1 MPLDPHLLELPGGLI
16 NRAGQVCRNVFLRE
30 LTGADEEALFSLQLS
45 GSARVTQFLAR
56 VIEKVEGWDG
66 PITEAIVADMHMG
79 DRDYLLLRLRQRTLG
94 DDVHQVMRCPGCSAR
109 VDVDFKISEL
119 PVRRLPDRN
128 TPWRLVLDDDTAL
141 TLRLPT
147 GADQQVVENLAL
159 TNPAEANTRLF
170 ARLILSVNNGPAPTE
185 AEVRSWPL
193 KRRSALSAWL
203 TDHAPGPD
211 LFLDLVCPECRGDL
225 SYTFDLNAFFLP
237 SIRPSGPNS
246 SKRST

>member
-1 MPLDPHLLELPGGLI
+1 MSSFSQQLELPGGLI
-16 NRAGQVCRNVFLRE
+16 NRAGYVCRQVHLRE
-30 LTGADEEALFSLQLS
+30 LTGADEEALFALQLS

-56 VIEKVEGWDG
+56 VIEKMEEWNAPV
-66 PITEAIVADMHMG
+66 TEVMVADMHLG
-79 DRDYLLLRLRQRTLG
+79 DRDYLLLRLRQHTLG
-94 DDVHQVMRCPGCSAR
+94 DDVHQVMRCPACSAR

-128 TPWRLVLDDDTAL
+128 TPWRVVFDDDTTL

-170 ARLILSVNNGPAPTE
+170 ARLTLAVNHGPAPSE
-185 AEVRSWPL
+185 EQVRAWSVQ
-193 KRRSALSAWL
+193 RRAALSAWL

-237 SIRPSGPNS
+237 STRPVEDNS
-246 SKRST
+246 SKRCM